1 MIRERYTIIAFA
13 YHLFLTIIQPSR
25 MSIFPDCPYSNG
37 QLVAASNLDL
47 RLKLVTALRTSN
59 ADPTVVAWNTNA
71 LVALRTVKEPVLPVL
86 GERILEAAEGTCQR

>member
-1 MIRERYTIIAFA
+1 MSQPH
-13 YHLFLTIIQPSR
+13 HLFLTIIQPSR

-59 ADPTVVAWNTNA
+59 ADPTVVAWNTNS

-86 GERILEAAEGTCQR
+86 GERILEPAKGTCQR